1 MILWLDDDLFAAKV
15 ADVDLVTLL
24 RQAAMR
30 RHTLVISDD
39 PNAMWSKM
47 HPAFTLWRSGLPA
60 RLGREVDHL
69 CECLRHVASNMITRG
84 RARPLWITQRDFEFK
99 HAQQCQ
105 LKMDDAVRAVA
116 LPLYVLLEN
125 QINDAAFLRRVM
137 PPLWRNKLAYW
148 ERQGELR
155 YMQGGGITE
164 LAKMIDF
171 HTDDQRSRQVFGLPA
186 KVWQL
191 LHFVIHDHD
200 GIHTSQL
207 GEGAV
212 KVAKA
217 INAADMAAHSH
228 CLWRRAQENY
238 LPHIIL
244 ETIAKFRLTDDSSRT
259 QMLEDIAQYFSQ
271 AKEIQQFGV
280 LPRIKDSKAP
290 YFKGEFAR
298 YENHEMWRDEH
309 FEADGVWPEMTIL
322 AEAIAAAM

>member
-15 ADVDLVTLL
+15 ADVDLLTLL

-47 HPAFTLWRSGLPA
+47 APAFSLWRQALPV
-60 RLGREVDHL
+60 RLGKEVDHL
-69 CECLRHVASNMITRG
+69 CICLRHVSSNAVTRG
-84 RARPLWITQRDFEFK
+84 RARPLWITQRHFEFK

-105 LKMDDAVRAVA
+105 LQMDDVVRAVA
-116 LPLYVLLEN
+116 LPLHVLLEN

-137 PPLWRNKLAYW
+137 PPLWRNKLAQW

-164 LAKMIDF
+164 LARMIDF
-171 HTDDQRSRQVFGLPA
+171 HGDDERSRQVFGLPA

-200 GIHTSQL
+200 GTKKDQF

-212 KVAKA
+212 KVKKA
-217 INAADMAAHSH
+217 LNDADMAAHSH
-228 CLWRRAQENY
+228 CLWRRTQENY
-238 LPHIIL
+238 LPRIIL
-244 ETIAKFRLTDDSSRT
+244 ERIARLRPSGDVS
-259 QMLEDIAQYFSQ
+259 QKKMFVDIAQYFSQ
-271 AKEIQQFGV
+271 TPEKQQFGV
-280 LPRIKDSKAP
+280 LPRVRSSKGP
-290 YFKGEFAR
+290 YFKGEFFK
-298 YENHEMWRDEH
+298 YESHDMWCDEH
-309 FEADGVWPEMTIL
+309 FEVDGVWPEMTIL